1 MSKGKKMTIK
11 KRIMCL
17 LLAVLWILALG
28 IVSYGDTGAADD
40 IYMEVTPV
48 YGNVGRIGSHVPVTV
63 ELYCQSPA
71 PFEGT
76 ISFCTLESTEQ
87 QQESEVFEYRYPV
100 SAAPGETVTLPFYV
114 LLGQKSGEILV
125 RLEDKS
131 GDMLREEILEFQI
144 PKDTGNLYIGALDD
158 QVEEIGYLNRV
169 SLNYGMLRSELIP
182 LDASTLPSDVRGL
195 DLLDVLIINNF
206 DTSSLSEKQQKAV
219 WQWME
224 SGGILIF
231 GTGERVSD
239 TLGPFTEKLVEVP
252 YEAPKPAVLN
262 MGAQY
267 GENSQEDAVIRAVCA
282 ELSIPGGD
290 EVMASDE
297 LPILTTVKKG
307 SGKAGIFSLD
317 LGDLSDFAGR
327 NPNYAENFFVTV
339 VGESELQNL
348 YFYGAYGY
356 DMAYWNAQS
365 LVNTG
370 SPDRLP
376 NMALYGIVIFV
387 YILAAGPGL
396 YLFLR
401 KKGLRRYYGVSLVVF
416 SFLAS
421 ASVYLIGEKTRFRSE
436 FFTYAAIRDVSE
448 EEIYETAYLNA
459 RTPDSRP
466 YTVRLK
472 PEYSVTPVTRLA
484 RYDDEPLG
492 TMQGKETGN
501 LTMEYEPEE
510 TKITVRKSQ
519 AFSPKFFKLKKRSEN
534 ETGQGIGAELLYFDG
549 RISGTVTNHFS
560 FPLKNTALI
569 LYGQAVMI
577 GELGPGETKVLDGS
591 EVLTYPADMTY
602 ILADKLSGGDVYFD
616 VDISNEEYLMA
627 QERTSLYSFYLSN
640 YYGGF
645 TPEARIAAFGPDED
659 AFGAFLDDDD
669 SADGMT
675 LYTCTVD
682 LVTEQDG
689 LVYRSGL
696 MKTPKVTTGS
706 GNYYSSYSTMYGS
719 EQVILEYYLG
729 SDIRVEKLS
738 FLPVSEVFLENLK
751 YYYLEQFKGEAY
763 FYNYSTK
770 NYDQVDLEQV
780 DFSYEE
786 LKEYLSPSNS
796 LTVKYINGESENG
809 ANASL
814 PLLMVTGRER

>member
-17 LLAVLWILALG
+17 LLAVLWILAFG

-87 QQESEVFEYRYPV
+87 QQESEVFEYRYSV
-100 SAAPGETVTLPFYV
+100 SAAPGETVMLPFYV

-307 SGKAGIFSLD
+307 GGKAGIFSLD
-317 LGDLSDFAGR
+317 LGDLTDFAGR

-401 KKGLRRYYGVSLVVF
+401 KRGCGDIMGCPWLCFRSWRLRR
-416 SFLAS
+416 
-421 ASVYLIGEKTRFRSE
+421 
-436 FFTYAAIRDVSE
+436 
-448 EEIYETAYLNA
+448 
-459 RTPDSRP
+459 
-466 YTVRLK
+466 
-472 PEYSVTPVTRLA
+472 
-484 RYDDEPLG
+484 
-492 TMQGKETGN
+492 
-501 LTMEYEPEE
+501 
-510 TKITVRKSQ
+510 
-519 AFSPKFFKLKKRSEN
+519 
-534 ETGQGIGAELLYFDG
+534 
-549 RISGTVTNHFS
+549 
-560 FPLKNTALI
+560 
-569 LYGQAVMI
+569 
-577 GELGPGETKVLDGS
+577 
-591 EVLTYPADMTY
+591 
-602 ILADKLSGGDVYFD
+602 
-616 VDISNEEYLMA
+616 
-627 QERTSLYSFYLSN
+627 
-640 YYGGF
+640 
-645 TPEARIAAFGPDED
+645 
-659 AFGAFLDDDD
+659 
-669 SADGMT
+669 
-675 LYTCTVD
+675 CT
-682 LVTEQDG
+682 
-689 LVYRSGL
+689 
-696 MKTPKVTTGS
+696 
-706 GNYYSSYSTMYGS
+706 
-719 EQVILEYYLG
+719 
-729 SDIRVEKLS
+729 
-738 FLPVSEVFLENLK
+738 
-751 YYYLEQFKGEAY
+751 
-763 FYNYSTK
+763 
-770 NYDQVDLEQV
+770 
-780 DFSYEE
+780 
-786 LKEYLSPSNS
+786 
-796 LTVKYINGESENG
+796 
-809 ANASL
+809 
-814 PLLMVTGRER
+814 